1 MPFLPPQASSYAG
14 NVDALY
20 LFLIAVT
27 AFFSILIG
35 ALVIYF
41 AIKYR
46 RRSADE
52 ISEHVEESRAL
63 EIIWTIIP
71 LGLVMVIFVWGA
83 SLYFKITRPPADA
96 IDVYVTGKQWMWK
109 IQHADGHREMNELH
123 IPVGQAVR
131 LTMASEDVIHSF
143 YVPAFRVK
151 RDVVPGRFST
161 TWFEAIRPGK
171 YHLFCAEYCGTR
183 HSNMI
188 GWVYAMKPADYQAWL
203 AGGTPGET
211 LASAGAKL
219 FVQQACNTCHGEQP
233 GARGPSLSG
242 LFGRQVHLQNGQTLI
257 ADETYIREAITNPQA
272 RLVAGYPP
280 IMPTFQGLV
289 SEEGLLQLIAYVK
302 SLSPGPS
309 GGGAP
314 APAAGQSPATS
325 SAAAPGKPV
334 APGKDVQ
341 KP

>member
-1 MPFLPPQASSYAG
+1 MPFFPPEASSFAG

-20 LFLIAVT
+20 GFLIALT
-27 AFFSILIG
+27 AFFSLLIG
-35 ALVIYF
+35 TLVVVF

-46 RRSADE
+46 RRTADE
-52 ISEHVEESRAL
+52 VSEHVKETRAL
-63 EIIWTIIP
+63 EIIWTVIP
-71 LGLVMVIFVWGA
+71 LGIVMVIFVWGA
-83 SLYFKITRPPADA
+83 GLYFRITRPPADA

-123 IPVGQAVR
+123 VPVGQAVR

-161 TWFEAIRPGK
+161 MWFEATQAGR

-188 GWVYAMKPADYQAWL
+188 GWIYAMKPADYQAWL

-257 ADETYIREAITNPQA
+257 ADESYIREAITNPQA
-272 RLVAGYPP
+272 KLVAGYPP

-302 SLSPGPS
+302 SLSPGTS
-309 GGGAP
+309 EG
-314 APAAGQSPATS
+314 APAAGQSPAPASS
-325 SAAAPGKPV
+325 SAAAPGKP
-334 APGKDVQ
+334 PGKDVQ

>member
-1 MPFLPPQASSYAG
+1 VPFFPPQASSYAG
-14 NVDALY
+14 HVDALY
-20 LFLIAVT
+20 SFLIAIT

-35 ALVIYF
+35 TLVVYF

-52 ISEHVEESRAL
+52 VSEYVKETKAL
-63 EIIWTIIP
+63 EIIWTAIP
-71 LGLVMVIFVWGA
+71 LALVMVMFVWGA
-83 SLYFKITRPPADA
+83 RLYFRITRPPADA

-123 IPVGQAVR
+123 IPIGQPVR

-161 TWFEAIRPGK
+161 IWFEATQAGR

-188 GWVYAMKPADYQAWL
+188 GWIYAMKPADYQAWL

-219 FVQQACNTCHGEQP
+219 FVQQACNTCHGEQK
-233 GARGPSLSG
+233 GARGPSLNG
-242 LFGRQVHLQNGQTLI
+242 VFGRTVQLQNGATVV
-257 ADETYIREAITNPQA
+257 ADETYIRESITNPHA
-272 RLVAGYPP
+272 KLVAGYPP
-280 IMPTFQGLV
+280 IMPTFQGLIG
-289 SEEGLLQLIAYVK
+289 EEGLLQLIAYIK
-302 SLSPGPS
+302 ALSPAATPA
-309 GGGAP
+309 GAP
-314 APAAGQSPATS
+314 APAA
-325 SAAAPGKPV
+325 AAPAAGPRKVAGKESQP
-334 APGKDVQ
+334 
-341 KP
+341 